1 MGAIPMPASISLMI
15 TRVPY
20 HAEVPKLPEPR
31 RLQPVLEPPKAE
43 PMVPPIPEGS
53 QDEFPVNQ
61 QYRRVV
67 DANAP
72 SPMPLVPKAGV
83 GWKNRLKYGALAA
96 LESMATRAASIPQVS
111 DVPIDGPE
119 TLFGGLGA
127 GIAAATNPQ
136 AYEELRYRRDT
147 LPRFIEQEKYK
158 ASMRDQALK
167 AQRAE
172 ADIWN
177 TQMQGQQH
185 KEAARKTG
193 LDADTVEHKLPYVR
207 QQEQVSL
214 ATKQQDLTNKQQEPA
229 RIQSIVDKNKAD
241 ANLTKV
247 LTPERVKAQVLT
259 NELKTFETKAAPEK
273 LKTDIELKKAQT
285 NRANRL
291 SSNVSNPRVDTQA
304 ARDKAM
310 IAWREGGEKEAKL
323 KFLQEEN
330 KKLTQTNEDYAN
342 ERDSN
347 KKLRALERR
356 WERAKEKIE
365 KEFIEQ
371 KSLDN
376 RTGQRNNGNTL
387 RGADANAILYGT
399 RR

>member
-1 MGAIPMPASISLMI
+1 
-15 TRVPY
+15 
-20 HAEVPKLPEPR
+20 
-31 RLQPVLEPPKAE
+31 
-43 PMVPPIPEGS
+43 
-53 QDEFPVNQ
+53 
-61 QYRRVV
+61 
-67 DANAP
+67 
-72 SPMPLVPKAGV
+72 
-83 GWKNRLKYGALAA
+83 
-96 LESMATRAASIPQVS
+96 
-111 DVPIDGPE
+111 
-119 TLFGGLGA
+119 
-127 GIAAATNPQ
+127 
-136 AYEELRYRRDT
+136 
-147 LPRFIEQEKYK
+147 
-158 ASMRDQALK
+158 
-167 AQRAE
+167 
-172 ADIWN
+172 
-177 TQMQGQQH
+177 MQGQQH

-193 LDADTVEHKLPYVR
+193 LDADTVEYKLPYVR

-229 RIQSIVDKNKAD
+229 RIQSIVDKNRAD
-241 ANLTKV
+241 TKLTEA

-259 NELKTFETKAAPEK
+259 NELKTFENKAAPEK

-323 KFLQEEN
+323 KFFQEEN

-347 KKLRALERR
+347 KKLRVLERR

-376 RTGQRNNGNTL
+376 RTGQRKNGNTL